1 MIHADPVIS
10 IGITAIYDEEGLSNY
25 EVIEVHHANNE
36 EIQSF
41 FIDKKDMKQYL
52 KDLIRSL

>member
-10 IGITAIYDEEGLSNY
+10 IGITAIYDEEGISHY
-25 EVIEVHHANNE
+25 ELIEVHHANNE

-41 FIDKKDMKQYL
+41 FIDKKYMKQYL